1 MRWQVGLCKHAFGLT
16 FGRLAPTLLTTELSW
31 IDTHAHLY
39 ADTFADE
46 QTAALV
52 RAQTAGVQRIY
63 LPNIDVDSIGPLRAL
78 AAAHPAHCFPM
89 MGLHPCSVKADFET
103 QLQRIETELRQHPY
117 VAIGEIGTDLY
128 WDRTFW
134 AQQQVAFRTQVGW
147 APVFDLPIVIH
158 CRESFT
164 QTIEMLETMAI
175 SGLRGVF
182 HCFTGTLDEARR
194 ALDLGFHLGI
204 GGVATF
210 KNGGLDKVLPHIGL
224 EKILL
229 ETDSPY
235 LAPVP
240 HRGKRNESAYIPLIG
255 RRVAELM
262 GHSVAE
268 VARIT
273 TQNALRL
280 LA

>member
-1 MRWQVGLCKHAFGLT
+1 MCRYSFGLT
-16 FGRLAPTLLTTELSW
+16 FDVQPPTPLTTETAW

-46 QTAALV
+46 QAAALA
-52 RAQTAGVQRIY
+52 RAQAAGVQRIY

-89 MGLHPCSVKADFET
+89 MGLHPCSVKADFES
-103 QLQRIETELRQHPY
+103 QLARIEAELRQHPY

-134 AQQQVAFRTQVGW
+134 AQQQAAFRAQVAW

-158 CRESFT
+158 CRESFA
-164 QTIEMLETMAI
+164 QTIEMLEDMAI
-175 SGLRGVF
+175 PGLRGVF
-182 HCFTGTLDEARR
+182 HCFTGSLDEARR
-194 ALDLGFHLGI
+194 ALDLGFLLGI
-204 GGVATF
+204 GGVVTF

-224 EKILL
+224 ESIVL

-255 RRVAELM
+255 HRLAQLT
-262 GHSVAE
+262 GHSVAD
-268 VARIT
+268 VAHIT